1 MTKFPLYPF
10 QPPPPP
16 SAQPCSISGWPVSQY
31 FLSVGSRCAGQF
43 TRLAV
48 ELPVKPNFISAVFFC
63 SSFRVV
69 NIDMSGVT
77 WADDRG
83 RGYGCGRMTSGGGH
97 VLQQVCA
104 ALCTSAGRSHTLVT
118 GFPASEKRSL
128 LKNVSL
134 GRAIP
139 REYQGQ
145 VRERRCLSW
154 QFLYYY
160 HGFCFCTDTR

>member
-1 MTKFPLYPF
+1 MCWPVHSPRGWVACKTKFY
-10 QPPPPP
+10 Q
-16 SAQPCSISGWPVSQY
+16 
-31 FLSVGSRCAGQF
+31 RC
-43 TRLAV
+43 
-48 ELPVKPNFISAVFFC
+48 FFC

-118 GFPASEKRSL
+118 DFPASEKRSL

-154 QFLYYY
+154 QFYIIIMV
-160 HGFCFCTDTR
+160 FVFVRTRDKPTQSYRFEHVNLIKSQLALFWNPEIKLAQR

>member
-1 MTKFPLYPF
+1 
-10 QPPPPP
+10 
-16 SAQPCSISGWPVSQY
+16 
-31 FLSVGSRCAGQF
+31 
-43 TRLAV
+43 
-48 ELPVKPNFISAVFFC
+48 
-63 SSFRVV
+63 
-69 NIDMSGVT
+69 MSGVT

-83 RGYGCGRMTSGGGH
+83 RGYGCGRMTAGGGH

-145 VRERRCLSW
+145 VRERRCLS
-154 QFLYYY
+154 
-160 HGFCFCTDTR
+160 